1 VDRLWAPW
9 RMEYIRGMQVED
21 KEGSCIFCKMLAE
34 DRDREN
40 FIVYRGSRA
49 FVVLNLYP
57 YNSGH
62 LMIVPVRHVG
72 QLGDLHADELLEL
85 GQLLQIATRALER
98 TMQPHGFNIGMNL
111 GRIAGAGIQDHVHYH
126 LVPRWSGDTNFMPV
140 TGETKVVS
148 ESLRDG
154 WERLHKEFEKILRE
168 QATRKATS

>member
-1 VDRLWAPW
+1 MERLWAPW
-9 RMEYIRGMQVED
+9 RVDYVTGEQPKGCVFCRKLASDDDAANHVLHRGEHNALLVNT
-21 KEGSCIFCKMLAE
+21 F
-34 DRDREN
+34 
-40 FIVYRGSRA
+40 
-49 FVVLNLYP
+49 P

-72 QLGDLHADELLEL
+72 QLGDLHPDELLEL
-85 GQLLQIATRALER
+85 GQLLQVATRALER

-111 GRIAGAGIQDHVHYH
+111 GRVAGAGIQDHVHYH

-154 WERLHKEFEKILRE
+154 WERLHNEFEKILRE
-168 QATRKATS
+168 QVAGKETS